1 MNATTKEHILRA
13 AVELFSEQGYDGTT
27 VRDICRNANA
37 NVAAVNYHFKGKVGL
52 GEAVIDHLFENI
64 TETKNS
70 LLNAASISTEDEWKK
85 ALRNFIYNFIVD
97 RDKEEYR
104 NFYRSRLIFRELNT
118 PSPLF
123 KSMFE
128 KYMGPLQVQLKVLI
142 EQGLPPD
149 SDNKIVSMW
158 IITLMSQCVMFRKK
172 QVAPMEIEPIDFS
185 NSENVEMVVDHIAG
199 TLFAGLKFRK

>member
-1 MNATTKEHILRA
+1 MNDTTKEHILRS

-27 VRDICRNANA
+27 IRDICCSAGA
-37 NVAAVNYHFKGKVGL
+37 NVAAVNYHFKGKSGL

-64 TETKNS
+64 AETKKVMIG
-70 LLNAASISTEDEWKK
+70 ADSISTESEWKQAIRK
-85 ALRNFIYNFIVD
+85 FIHNFIAD

-104 NFYRSRLIFRELNT
+104 NFFRSRLIFRELNT

-123 KSMFE
+123 ESMFK
-128 KYMGPLQVQLKVLI
+128 KYLGPLQEHLKVLI
-142 EQGLPPD
+142 KQGLPPD
-149 SDNKIVSMW
+149 SDNKTISMW

-172 QVAPMEIEPIDFS
+172 QVAPMGMEPIDFS
-185 NSENVEMVVDHIAG
+185 DAENVEMVVNHIAE